1 MNRRKNDF
9 NYSRLCEIVSR
20 LNSRLLEIVKRDRK
34 GLISDKEI
42 VLVEKNEEM
51 EDCYNSLSFQ
61 YIREVKRGGYCLVC
75 INIEFTGERNSSSNC
90 FVGTPNQIRRQFSFK
105 KGDQFVRDFVDR
117 MIYECLRIEKLNEV
131 HETV

>member
-20 LNSRLLEIVKRDRK
+20 LNTRLLEIVKRDRK

-105 KGDQFVRDFVDR
+105 KGEQFVRR
-117 MIYECLRIEKLNEV
+117 ILCLS
-131 HETV
+131 

>member
-20 LNSRLLEIVKRDRK
+20 LNTRLLEIVKRDRK

-61 YIREVKRGGYCLVC
+61 YIREVKRGGYFSR
-75 INIEFTGERNSSSNC
+75 ESRRSSQWK
-90 FVGTPNQIRRQFSFK
+90 TFSF
-105 KGDQFVRDFVDR
+105 FHF
-117 MIYECLRIEKLNEV
+117 
-131 HETV
+131 HT

>member
-20 LNSRLLEIVKRDRK
+20 LNTRLL
-34 GLISDKEI
+34 
-42 VLVEKNEEM
+42 EM

-105 KGDQFVRDFVDR
+105 KGEQFVRDFVDR